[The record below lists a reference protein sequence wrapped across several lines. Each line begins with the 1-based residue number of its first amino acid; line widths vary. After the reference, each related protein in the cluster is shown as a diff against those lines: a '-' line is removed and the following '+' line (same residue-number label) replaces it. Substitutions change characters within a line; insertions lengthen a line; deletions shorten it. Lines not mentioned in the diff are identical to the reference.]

1 MEGQKK
7 DKKLQDGNIASSNLV
22 LVVEGRGGP
31 GWCSSPTRSE
41 YV

>member
-1 MEGQKK
+1 MCSNKACKFLMEGQKK

-31 GWCSSPTRSE
+31 G
-41 YV
+41 